1 MENFIDQKI
10 STKVSVIRADF
21 SEDWFKLLLRE
32 LSENTSFFSY
42 NEYTCSI
49 IHQNVGHKAETTF
62 KLFPEKTSNLV
73 LETKFLPA
81 TESQKPIKTLMI
93 ALTFLIVAFLLP
105 IWSTGLIMLL
115 AIGFVTFPSMF
126 HHSQNAAHS
135 NLTVTLLSPS
145 GVL

>member
-42 NEYTCSI
+42 NEYTRSI

-126 HHSQNAAHS
+126 HRFRTLRNIKGIISAIEAA
-135 NLTVTLLSPS
+135 TK
-145 GVL
+145 

>member
-10 STKVSVIRADF
+10 STKVSVTRADF

-32 LSENTSFFSY
+32 LSANTSFFSY
-42 NEYTCSI
+42 DEYTCSI
-49 IHQNVGHKAETTF
+49 IHQNVDRKAETTF

-105 IWSTGLIMLL
+105 LWSTGLIMLL

-126 HHSQNAAHS
+126 HRFRTLRNIKGIISAIEAA
-135 NLTVTLLSPS
+135 TK
-145 GVL
+145 